1 MSPKEFFLTVEKMR
15 EHQRAYFRSKG
26 KDRIALQS
34 AKHYEQMIDTEIKRV
49 NVLLKEELSPRL
61 DFKEPDH

>member
-1 MSPKEFFLTVEKMR
+1 MGPKEFFINVEKMR
-15 EHQRAYFRSKG
+15 EHQRAYSRSKG

-49 NVLLKEELSPRL
+49 NLIIKEELSPRL
-61 DFKEPDH
+61 DFNEPEH